1 MRTTHRTMLALVLGA
16 ASATAISAVTI
27 SAAEPPTRTA
37 MWLGQTA
44 PIAARAA
51 LAAITLYWMR

>member
-1 MRTTHRTMLALVLGA
+1 MLALVLGA